1 MAEVMGKLTEFLL
14 VDKMDLYSVLVM
26 VDRLEKYMVA
36 TMDALSDNSMAD
48 LKVETMV
55 AYLDF
60 DLDGILVV

>member
-1 MAEVMGKLTEFLL
+1 MGKLTEFLL

-48 LKVETMV
+48 LKVEPMV

-60 DLDGILVV
+60 DLDGVLVV